1 MSDQDPDGDER
12 LAVIERRIS
21 AMQGRQNQDEKK
33 KDDRGLPVGIGA
45 IMGRVAT
52 ELVAGVI
59 VGAFIGW
66 MLDNWLGTSPLFLVL
81 LFFLGAMAGML
92 NVWRM
97 FSGRGL
103 AVGYFDEHRDSSEK
117 EGRTDLK
124 MASQGMH
131 SPVEQFEIKPLIELS
146 AGGFDIS
153 FTNSSLFML
162 LAILVSG
169 IFLVTAMRRGEL
181 VPGRMQGAAEM
192 MYEFVA
198 DMVRSNVGSE
208 GRAYFPFIFTLF
220 VFLLF
225 GNMLGLIP
233 YSYTFTSQIVVTFFM
248 AAFVFVGVT
257 LIALF
262 KHGLHFFSFFVPAGA
277 PKVLIPFLIV
287 IEVISY
293 FVRPV
298 SLSVRLFANMLAGH
312 TMLKVF
318 AGLAVMISGAGGLA
332 MAGSLL
338 PFLALIG
345 LTGLEV
351 LVAALQAYVFT
362 ILTCMYLNDA
372 LHLH

>member
-1 MSDQDPDGDER
+1 
-12 LAVIERRIS
+12 
-21 AMQGRQNQDEKK
+21 
-33 KDDRGLPVGIGA
+33 
-45 IMGRVAT
+45 
-52 ELVAGVI
+52 
-59 VGAFIGW
+59 
-66 MLDNWLGTSPLFLVL
+66 
-81 LFFLGAMAGML
+81 
-92 NVWRM
+92 
-97 FSGRGL
+97 
-103 AVGYFDEHRDSSEK
+103 
-117 EGRTDLK
+117 
-124 MASQGMH
+124 MASEGMH
-131 SPVEQFEIKPLIELS
+131 SPVEQFEIKRFIEFS
-146 AGGFDIS
+146 AGGYDIS

-162 LAILVSG
+162 LAMVVG
-169 IFLVTAMRRGEL
+169 GTFLTVAMSKREM
-181 VPGRMQGAAEM
+181 VPGRLQCAAEM

-198 DMVRSNVGSE
+198 DMVRSNVGND
-208 GRAYFPFIFTLF
+208 GRAYFPFVLTLF

-233 YSYTFTSQIVVTFFM
+233 YSYTFTSQIIVTFAM

-257 LIALF
+257 IVGLV
-262 KHGLHFFSFFVPAGA
+262 KHGLHFFSFFVPQGA

-318 AGLAVMISGAGGLA
+318 AGLAVMISGAGGIA
-332 MAGSLL
+332 MTGSLL
-338 PFLALIG
+338 PLAALIG

>member
-1 MSDQDPDGDER
+1 
-12 LAVIERRIS
+12 
-21 AMQGRQNQDEKK
+21 
-33 KDDRGLPVGIGA
+33 
-45 IMGRVAT
+45 
-52 ELVAGVI
+52 
-59 VGAFIGW
+59 
-66 MLDNWLGTSPLFLVL
+66 
-81 LFFLGAMAGML
+81 
-92 NVWRM
+92 
-97 FSGRGL
+97 
-103 AVGYFDEHRDSSEK
+103 
-117 EGRTDLK
+117 
-124 MASQGMH
+124 MASEGMH
-131 SPVEQFEIKPLIELS
+131 SPVEQFEIKRFIEFS
-146 AGGFDIS
+146 AGGYDIS

-162 LAILVSG
+162 LAMVVG
-169 IFLVTAMRRGEL
+169 GTFLTVAMSKREM
-181 VPGRMQGAAEM
+181 VPGRLQGAAEM

-198 DMVRSNVGSE
+198 EMVRGNVGND
-208 GRAYFPFIFTLF
+208 GRAYFPFVFTLF

-233 YSYTFTSQIVVTFFM
+233 YSYTFTSQIIVTFAM

-257 LIALF
+257 IVGLV
-262 KHGLHFFSFFVPAGA
+262 KHGLHFFSFFVPQGA

-318 AGLAVMISGAGGLA
+318 AGLAVMISGAGGIA
-332 MAGSLL
+332 MTGSLL
-338 PFLALIG
+338 PLAALIG

>member
-1 MSDQDPDGDER
+1 
-12 LAVIERRIS
+12 
-21 AMQGRQNQDEKK
+21 
-33 KDDRGLPVGIGA
+33 
-45 IMGRVAT
+45 
-52 ELVAGVI
+52 
-59 VGAFIGW
+59 
-66 MLDNWLGTSPLFLVL
+66 
-81 LFFLGAMAGML
+81 
-92 NVWRM
+92 
-97 FSGRGL
+97 
-103 AVGYFDEHRDSSEK
+103 
-117 EGRTDLK
+117 
-124 MASQGMH
+124 
-131 SPVEQFEIKPLIELS
+131 
-146 AGGFDIS
+146 
-153 FTNSSLFML
+153 
-162 LAILVSG
+162 
-169 IFLVTAMRRGEL
+169 
-181 VPGRMQGAAEM
+181 
-192 MYEFVA
+192 
-198 DMVRSNVGSE
+198 
-208 GRAYFPFIFTLF
+208 
-220 VFLLF
+220 
-225 GNMLGLIP
+225 MLGLIP
-233 YSYTFTSQIVVTFFM
+233 YSYTFTSQIIVTFAM

-257 LIALF
+257 LIALC

-338 PFLALIG
+338 PFAALIG